1 MNWLTLIL
9 FWTLIL
15 LVTASAI
22 YHLICIYSA
31 AKFFNSQKKL
41 ENSTFTPSITI
52 LKPVRGID
60 ERAYDCWV
68 SCCNQDYLNYEI
80 IFGVRDKTDPA
91 IDLIKQLQTE
101 FPQLQ
106 IKLVISEISIGIN
119 AKVSNLNNMLGCA
132 ENEIL
137 VLSDSD
143 IFVPKD
149 YLKTVVSPLQNE
161 KIGVVTC
168 LYRAIGSTNF
178 AALMEGLG
186 ISGEF
191 ILGVLTAR
199 QLEGIK
205 FALGSTI
212 AIKKEVLAKFGGF
225 AAIAD
230 YLADDFLIGNL
241 AAKSGYQVYLS
252 ECVVDTVLPDYKLSD
267 FLKHQI
273 RWARGVK
280 FSRPGGYVGLV
291 FTFTTFFS
299 LVLLLGFVNSYLAW
313 VVALLALTVRFLA
326 AWLVGGTWLGDH
338 RIKRYFYLLPI
349 RDLFSFLVWAA
360 SFVGR
365 TVYWRGDK
373 FYLTSGGRLVS
384 ADKK

>member
-1 MNWLTLIL
+1 MLWLTIAL

-31 AKFFNSQKKL
+31 AKFFSSQKKL
-41 ENSTFTPSITI
+41 ENTAFTPPVTI
-52 LKPVRGID
+52 LKPVRGLD

-68 SCCNQDYLNYEI
+68 SCCKQDYPSYEI
-80 IFGVRDKTDPA
+80 IFGVRDKTDSA
-91 IDLIKQLQTE
+91 ISLIKQLQKE

-106 IKLVISEISIGIN
+106 IKLVISDQAIGIN
-119 AKVSNLNNMLGCA
+119 AKVSNLNNMLECA

-143 IFVPKD
+143 IFVPSD
-149 YLKTVVSPLQNE
+149 YLKTVVAPLQNE

-225 AAIAD
+225 TAIAD

-241 AAKSGYQVYLS
+241 AARSGYQVYLS
-252 ECVVDTVLPDYKLSD
+252 ECIVDTVLPDYKLSD

-299 LVLLLGFVNSYLAW
+299 LVLLLGFTSNYLAW
-313 VVALLALTVRFLA
+313 IVSLVALTIRFLA
-326 AWLVGGTWLGDH
+326 AWLVGGVWLGDR

>member
-1 MNWLTLIL
+1 MKN
-9 FWTLIL
+9 F
-15 LVTASAI
+15 V
-22 YHLICIYSA
+22 
-31 AKFFNSQKKL
+31 QKKL
-41 ENSTFTPSITI
+41 KNTAFTPPVTI

-68 SCCNQDYLNYEI
+68 SCCKQDYPNYEI

-91 IDLIKQLQTE
+91 ISLIKQLQKE
-101 FPQLQ
+101 FAQEK
-106 IKLVISEISIGIN
+106 IKLVISDQAIGIN
-119 AKVSNLNNMLGCA
+119 AKVSNLNNMLESA

-143 IFVPKD
+143 IFVPRD
-149 YLKTVVSPLQNE
+149 YLKTVVAPLQD
-161 KIGVVTC
+161 KTIGVVTC

-212 AIKKEVLAKFGGF
+212 AVKREVLAKFGGF
-225 AAIAD
+225 IAIAD

-280 FSRPGGYVGLV
+280 FSRPGGYIGLI

-299 LVLLLGFVNSYLAW
+299 LILLLGFINSYLAW
-313 VVALLALTVRFLA
+313 AVALTALTIRFLA
-326 AWLVGGTWLGDH
+326 AWLVGGIWLGDQ
-338 RIKRYFYLLPI
+338 RVKRYFYFLPI
-349 RDLFSFLVWAA
+349 RDLFGFLIWVA
-360 SFVGR
+360 SFIGR

-373 FYLTSGGRLVS
+373 FYLTSGGRLIP

>member
-1 MNWLTLIL
+1 MLWLTIAL
-9 FWTLIL
+9 FWILIL

-31 AKFFNSQKKL
+31 AKFFSSQKKL
-41 ENSTFTPSITI
+41 ENTTFTPPITI

-68 SCCNQDYLNYEI
+68 SCCKQDYPSYEI

-91 IDLIKQLQTE
+91 ISLIKQLQRE

-106 IKLVISEISIGIN
+106 IKLVISDQTIGIN
-119 AKVSNLNNMLGCA
+119 AKVSNLNNMLECA

-143 IFVPKD
+143 IFVPSD
-149 YLKTVVSPLQNE
+149 YLKTVVAPLQNE

-212 AIKKEVLAKFGGF
+212 AIKKQVLAKFGGF
-225 AAIAD
+225 TAIAD

-252 ECVVDTVLPDYKLSD
+252 ECIVDTVLPDYKLSD

-280 FSRPGGYVGLV
+280 FSRPGGYIGLV

-299 LVLLLGFVNSYLAW
+299 LVLLLGFTSNYLAW
-313 VVALLALTVRFLA
+313 TVALTALTIRFLA
-326 AWLVGGTWLGDH
+326 AWLVGGVWLGDR

-373 FYLTSGGRLVS
+373 FYLTSGGRLVLS
-384 ADKK
+384 DKK

>member
-1 MNWLTLIL
+1 MVAL

-31 AKFFNSQKKL
+31 AKFFKSQKKL
-41 ENSTFTPSITI
+41 ENATFTPPVTI

-68 SCCNQDYLNYEI
+68 SCCKQDYPSYEI
-80 IFGVRDKTDPA
+80 IFGVRDKTDAA
-91 IDLIKQLQTE
+91 ISLIKQLQKE

-106 IKLVISEISIGIN
+106 IKLVISDQAIGIN
-119 AKVSNLNNMLGCA
+119 AKVSNLNNMLKSA

-143 IFVPKD
+143 IFVPSD
-149 YLKTVVSPLQNE
+149 YLKTVVVPLQNE

-212 AIKKEVLAKFGGF
+212 AIKKQVLAKFGGF
-225 AAIAD
+225 TAIAD

-241 AAKSGYQVYLS
+241 AARSGYQVYLS
-252 ECVVDTVLPDYKLSD
+252 ECIVDTVLPDYKLSD

-299 LVLLLGFVNSYLAW
+299 LVLLLGFTSNYLAW
-313 VVALLALTVRFLA
+313 TVALTALTIRFLA
-326 AWLVGGTWLGDH
+326 AWLVGGAWLGDH

-349 RDLFSFLVWAA
+349 RDLFGFLVWAA
-360 SFVGR
+360 SFIGR

-384 ADKK
+384 ADKKE